1 MRDVSPL
8 SLEKL
13 LSIIIE
19 SPCSLFHFTGYQ
31 EHPDRSYRTESTRPE
46 ALPSAGATIRQG
58 RHRTCRPR

>member
-1 MRDVSPL
+1 MSPL

-13 LSIIIE
+13 LSIIID
-19 SPCSLFHFTGYQ
+19 SMFFVFSFTGYQ

-46 ALPSAGATIRQG
+46 ALPSTGAIIRQG